1 LCNDMRIE
9 ATDAR
14 ERKWENLKEATG
26 EGHKST
32 ALDAA
37 ADYYLKMAGGT
48 TAVPVGAIAELM
60 KRADEQGSVTAE
72 EIAEVLDTEQ
82 LPVEAETS
90 WSVGTE

>member
-1 LCNDMRIE
+1 MRIE
-9 ATDAR
+9 ATEAR

-48 TAVPVGAIAELM
+48 TAQPTGALAELM
-60 KRADEQGSVTAE
+60 ERAVEQGSVTPE
-72 EIAEVLDTEQ
+72 EIADLLDTEE
-82 LPVEAETS
+82 LPVEANTS
-90 WSVGTE
+90 WTVGDSE